1 MTRQRSSRSERPSPR
16 DGAVPIRSS
25 SSERRSQAERA
36 EQMRAR
42 LLDATIEC
50 LSEYGYGRMSTND
63 VVRRAHVSRGAL
75 AHHFPTKADLVKAAA
90 QRLLEQR
97 AADFRARFAA
107 IPAQR
112 RTLSEALTVLWS
124 LYDDPT
130 GIALLELNLA
140 ARSHPELHDVLT
152 KISDSIG
159 SNTVEV
165 MSEYFPDLLGLPF
178 IEEAIR
184 GIHALYAGL
193 LLSSLSGAEAV
204 EHNADVRAF
213 LRLLLSLQDPTDL
226 ARTLAANAVAA
237 PGKAARSLTSVTS
250 TPVASTRRSR

>member
-1 MTRQRSSRSERPSPR
+1 
-16 DGAVPIRSS
+16 
-25 SSERRSQAERA
+25 
-36 EQMRAR
+36 MRAR

-75 AHHFPTKADLVKAAA
+75 AHHFPAKADLVKAAA

-130 GIALLELNLA
+130 LSKQFPYLTPLKASILGAQPRPKVVKYGDVTA
-140 ARSHPELHDVLT
+140 A
-152 KISDSIG
+152 IQNAAYG
-159 SNTVEV
+159 
-165 MSEYFPDLLGLPF
+165 
-178 IEEAIR
+178 A
-184 GIHALYAGL
+184 
-193 LLSSLSGAEAV
+193 LSGAETPDKAL
-204 EHNADVRAF
+204 AD
-213 LRLLLSLQDPTDL
+213 LQTKLQSLIT
-226 ARTLAANAVAA
+226 N
-237 PGKAARSLTSVTS
+237 
-250 TPVASTRRSR
+250 